1 MPRLKVRTVDG
12 DEPVL
17 KGGHGQGVCGAGQV
31 FGELNR
37 CRGDGAAMG
46 PEVTKSTR

>member
-1 MPRLKVRTVDG
+1 MPGFQMRTVDG

-17 KGGHGQGVCGAGQV
+17 KGGHGQCVRGAGQV
-31 FGELNR
+31 FGELYR

-46 PEVTKSTR
+46 PEVAKSTR